1 MKKNF
6 RKFTA
11 MLIAVVM
18 LIGILPAI
26 GVSAATTTVTTAANT
41 IKGFVYEEQGTL
53 SYSGEHAYSG
63 AKSLKIVAEDNVNTF
78 VLLAK
83 NYFKG
88 GATYNFEYCMYV
100 KSANDIYTRVNWDNT
115 NGYNTKIY
123 ESSEWRTTGTNAIK
137 VESVG
142 KGSVGDGD
150 WYRVTGTNIALDST
164 PSDDAQ
170 GLFSF
175 VGGAE
180 VYVDDLKITCTTPGY
195 FVPSNPSTGF
205 EDFAEGT
212 QSFPGSFDKFSEI
225 TVTTATKVTDD
236 FTVEYSNKAYDGSR
250 SMHINTMRTVYSGVN
265 NNLFFGRS
273 SDFGLTEGRTYVMKF
288 YIYPVNFGAGS
299 NMWIS
304 MGRNDRLFVSAD
316 NNHIKGNRGTFK
328 RIESG
333 SKEGWYEYTSANTI
347 YSINGWDPQFIVIE
361 NGGAEFYM
369 DDITFT
375 DVETGE
381 VVSKVDFEK
390 EYALP
395 KNILTTQ
402 VSSDTLSVSWR
413 NPKSSEVTK
422 IALYDVNTNTL
433 LAENFDTSSDKVQ
446 EHKTTE
452 YAQNDS
458 QIYRLDFTFNDGV
471 VKSYTTGYTPGKS
484 WSYKIGTWEYV
495 AGEPK
500 APAKMMADDKV
511 FHDAAPSLRVFS
523 NATAGQNNEASTTM
537 IRLSVSG
544 AKFSTDKKYQ
554 IEGYFKSNNQGYL
567 YARPFNNTGNNYR
580 IYDPICGN
588 WNARFKTT
596 TEWTK
601 FTTDAITAKYA
612 VPASDTDTVLQFSLI
627 DSAEDFWLD
636 DLTVYELDADGNP
649 TGNNLVEGI
658 GAIDAAEKPAELT
671 AGEVTNSVNSAMLRW
686 TAADDAAY
694 VAVYDKAVGTDVP
707 IAYVPAEMGYVE
719 LANLTG
725 GNTYNF
731 LLKAVNSEGRESA
744 NGVSATAQP
753 LPEDLIVSDFTVN
766 TSGGTANVSIDIKNN
781 GMGDNFT
788 AQLIVAVYEGE
799 DILKNVKATGITK
812 IAQTGAS
819 ASPVT
824 LTQSITVPTGCTLKV
839 YLWDS
844 LDSMKP
850 IKPSRS
856 Y

>member
-1 MKKNF
+1 MKKNV

-26 GVSAATTTVTTAANT
+26 GAFAATTTVTTAANT
-41 IKGFVYEEQGTL
+41 IKGFVYEEQGNL
-53 SYSGEHAYSG
+53 SYSAEHAYSG
-63 AKSLKIVAEDNVNTF
+63 AKSLKIVAEDNANTF

-88 GATYNFEYCMYV
+88 GAAYNFEYYMYV
-100 KSANDIYTRVNWDNT
+100 KSANDIYTRVNWDDT

-123 ESSEWRTTGTNAIK
+123 ESSEWRTTGTKAIK
-137 VESVG
+137 VEPVG

-195 FVPSNPSTGF
+195 FVPSNPSNDF
-205 EDFAEGT
+205 EDFVEGT
-212 QSFPGSFDKFSEI
+212 QSVPASFDKFAKIVNSSSS
-225 TVTTATKVTDD
+225 KVTSDYRI
-236 FTVEYSNKAYDGSR
+236 EYSNNAYSGSR
-250 SMHINTMRTVYSGVN
+250 SMYINTMRAVNENLESKLWVGSSSG
-265 NNLFFGRS
+265 L
-273 SDFGLTEGRTYVMKF
+273 GLTEGETYVLKF
-288 YIYPVNFGAGS
+288 YMYPVNFAASGGMYV
-299 NMWIS
+299 NI
-304 MGRNDRLFVSAD
+304 GRNDRLYVQANK
-316 NNHIKGNRGTFK
+316 NNYIYGNRGTFK

-333 SKEGWYEYTSANTI
+333 SKEGWYEYTSANTV
-347 YSINGWDPQFIVIE
+347 YSVAGWDPQFIIAE
-361 NGGAEFYM
+361 CGAEFYM
-369 DDITFT
+369 DDITIT
-375 DVETGE
+375 DVKTGE
-381 VVSKVDFEK
+381 VVSKIDFEK

-402 VSSDTLSVSWR
+402 VAGDTLSVSWR
-413 NPKSSEVTK
+413 NPKSSEIAKV
-422 IALYDVNTNTL
+422 ALYDVNTNTL

-446 EHKTTE
+446 EYKTTE

-458 QIYRLDFTFNDGV
+458 QIYRLDFTFDDGV
-471 VKSYTTGYTPGKS
+471 VKSYTTGYTTGKS
-484 WSYKIGTWEYV
+484 WSYKVGTWTFS
-495 AGEPK
+495 ASEPK
-500 APAKMMADDKV
+500 APDKIVADDKV
-511 FHDAAPSLRVFS
+511 FHDAAPSLRIFS
-523 NATAGQNNEASTTM
+523 NATTGWESKNSFLELNIT
-537 IRLSVSG
+537 G
-544 AKFSTDKKYQ
+544 KFDPAKMYR
-554 IEGYFKSNNQGYL
+554 IEGWYKANNKGYVW
-567 YARPFNNTGNNYR
+567 ARPFNQSGNDYR
-580 IYDPICGN
+580 IYGDLAGK
-588 WNARFKTT
+588 WNNVNTVA
-596 TEWTK
+596 EWQQ
-601 FTTDAITAKYA
+601 FSQDAKPMSET
-612 VPASDTDTVLQFSLI
+612 SRVLQFSFRNVV
-627 DSAEDFWLD
+627 EDFWLD

-649 TGNNLVEGI
+649 IGDNLVEGI
-658 GAIDAAEKPAELT
+658 GVIDAAEKPAELT
-671 AGEVTNSVNSAMLRW
+671 AGAVTNSVNSAMLRW

-694 VAVYDKAVGTDVP
+694 VAVYDKAVGTEVP

-719 LANLTG
+719 LANLNG

-744 NGVSATAQP
+744 NGVSETAQP
-753 LPEDLIVSDFTVN
+753 LPEDLIVSDFTVS

-781 GMGDNFT
+781 GMGDDFT

-799 DILKNVKATGITK
+799 DVLKNIKATGITK

-850 IKPSRS
+850 IKASRS

>member
-1 MKKNF
+1 MKKNV

-53 SYSGEHAYSG
+53 SYSGGHAYSG

-150 WYRVTGTNIALDST
+150 WYRVTGTNIELDST

-395 KNILTTQ
+395 KNVLTTQ
-402 VSSDTLSVSWR
+402 VSGDTLSVSWR

-422 IALYDVNTNTL
+422 VALYDVNTNTL

-446 EHKTTE
+446 EYKTTE

-471 VKSYTTGYTPGKS
+471 VKSYATGYTTGKS
-484 WSYKIGTWEYV
+484 WNYSVGTWTFS
-495 AGEPK
+495 ASEPK
-500 APAKMMADDKV
+500 APDKMMADDKV
-511 FHDAAPSLRVFS
+511 FHDAAPSLRIFS
-523 NATAGQNNEASTTM
+523 NATTGWESKDSFLELHISGKFDPTKTYRISGWYKANN
-537 IRLSVSG
+537 
-544 AKFSTDKKYQ
+544 K
-554 IEGYFKSNNQGYL
+554 GYVW
-567 YARPFNNTGNNYR
+567 ARPFDNIGNDYR
-580 IYDPICGN
+580 IYEDLAGK
-588 WNARFKTT
+588 WNNVNTVADWQQF
-596 TEWTK
+596 TK
-601 FTTDAITAKYA
+601 DAKPKAETDR
-612 VPASDTDTVLQFSLI
+612 VLQFDLRNVV
-627 DSAEDFWLD
+627 EDFWLD

-658 GAIDAAEKPAELT
+658 GSIDAVAEKPAELA
-671 AGEVTNSVNSAMLRW
+671 AGEVTNSVNSAMVRW

-694 VAVYDKAVGTDVP
+694 VAVYDKAVGTEVP

-781 GMGDNFT
+781 GMGDDFT

-824 LTQSITVPTGCTLKV
+824 LTQSITVPAGCTLKV

-850 IKPSRS
+850 IKASRS

>member
-26 GVSAATTTVTTAANT
+26 GVFAATTTVTTAANT
-41 IKGFVYEEQGTL
+41 IKGFVYEEQGNL
-53 SYSGEHAYSG
+53 SYSTEHAYSG
-63 AKSLKIVAEDNVNTF
+63 AKSLKIVAEDNANTF

-88 GATYNFEYCMYV
+88 GATYNFEYYMYV
-100 KSANDIYTRVNWDNT
+100 KSANDIYTRVNGDNT

-123 ESSEWRTTGTNAIK
+123 GSSEWKTTGTNAIK
-137 VESVG
+137 VEPVG

-164 PSDDAQ
+164 PSDDEQ

-195 FVPSNPSTGF
+195 FVPSNPSNDF

-212 QSFPGSFDKFSEI
+212 QSFPRSFDKFPAVVVSSNSKLTSDYRI
-225 TVTTATKVTDD
+225 
-236 FTVEYSNKAYDGSR
+236 EYSNNAYSGSR
-250 SMHINTMRTVYSGVN
+250 SMYINTMRYINENLTSG
-265 NNLFFGRS
+265 LWLGRS
-273 SDFGLTEGRTYVMKF
+273 SDFGLTEGRKYIMKF
-288 YIYPVNFGAGS
+288 YMYPVNFGATNG
-299 NMWIS
+299 MWVS
-304 MGRNDRLFVSAD
+304 MGINNRLYVQAY
-316 NNHIKGNRGTFK
+316 NNNYIYGNKNGGTFK

-333 SKEGWYEYTSANTI
+333 NKEGWYEYTSAETVYKQDWN
-347 YSINGWDPQFIVIE
+347 PQFIILGE
-361 NGGAEFYM
+361 GGAEFYM
-369 DDITFT
+369 DDITIT

-381 VVSKVDFEK
+381 VVSKIDFEK

-413 NPKSSEVTK
+413 NPKSSEIAKV
-422 IALYDVNTNTL
+422 ALYDVNTNTL

-446 EHKTTE
+446 EYKTTE

-471 VKSYTTGYTPGKS
+471 VKSYTTGYTTGKS
-484 WSYKIGTWEYV
+484 WSYKVGTWTFS
-495 AGEPK
+495 ASEPK
-500 APAKMMADDKV
+500 APDKIMADDKV
-511 FHDAAPSLRVFS
+511 FHDAAPSLRIFS
-523 NATAGQNNEASTTM
+523 NATTGWESKSSLLELHIT
-537 IRLSVSG
+537 G
-544 AKFSTDKKYQ
+544 KFDPAKMYR
-554 IEGYFKSNNQGYL
+554 IEGWYKANNKGYVW
-567 YARPFNNTGNNYR
+567 ARPFNQSGNDYR
-580 IYDPICGN
+580 IYEDLAGK
-588 WNARFKTT
+588 WNNVNTVA
-596 TEWTK
+596 EWKK
-601 FTTDAITAKYA
+601 FSKDAKPVSET
-612 VPASDTDTVLQFSLI
+612 SRVLQFNFRNVV
-627 DSAEDFWLD
+627 DDFWLD
-636 DLTVYELDADGNP
+636 DLTVYELDEAGNP
-649 TGNNLVEGI
+649 IGDDLVEGI
-658 GAIDAAEKPAELT
+658 GVIDAAEKPAELA

-744 NGVSATAQP
+744 DGVSATAQP
-753 LPEDLIVSDFTVN
+753 LPEELIVSDFTVS

-781 GMGDNFT
+781 GMGDDFT

-812 IAQTGAS
+812 IEQTGAS

-850 IKPSRS
+850 IKASRS

>member
-88 GATYNFEYCMYV
+88 GATYNFEYYMYV
-100 KSANDIYTRVNWDNT
+100 KSANDIYTCVNWDNT

-123 ESSEWRTTGTNAIK
+123 GSSEWRTTGTNAIK
-137 VESVG
+137 VEPVG

-304 MGRNDRLFVSAD
+304 MGKNDRLFVSAD

-333 SKEGWYEYTSANTI
+333 SKEGWYEYTSANTV
-347 YSINGWDPQFIVIE
+347 YSINGWDPQFIITE
-361 NGGAEFYM
+361 KGGAEFYM

-381 VVSKVDFEK
+381 VVSKIDFEK

-402 VSSDTLSVSWR
+402 VSGDTLSVSWR
-413 NPKSSEVTK
+413 NPKSSEIAKV
-422 IALYDVNTNTL
+422 ALYDVNTNTL

-446 EHKTTE
+446 EYKTTE

-471 VKSYTTGYTPGKS
+471 VKSYTTGYTTGKS
-484 WSYKIGTWEYV
+484 WIYNISAWKYS
-495 AGEPK
+495 APEPK
-500 APAKMMADDKV
+500 APAKMMVDDKV
-511 FHDAAPSLRVFS
+511 FHNAAPSLRIFS
-523 NATAGQNNEASTTM
+523 NSTGAFNTSAATTSIVLEIAGEGGFDPNKTYRISGYCKANN
-537 IRLSVSG
+537 
-544 AKFSTDKKYQ
+544 K
-554 IEGYFKSNNQGYL
+554 GYVWANAFDNV
-567 YARPFNNTGNNYR
+567 GNNYR
-580 IYDPICGN
+580 IYGELGKSWGKLNTADWSEFTVDAKPS
-588 WNARFKTT
+588 ATT
-596 TEWTK
+596 K
-601 FTTDAITAKYA
+601 R
-612 VPASDTDTVLQFSLI
+612 VLLFNLL
-627 DSAEDFWLD
+627 DCAEDFWLD
-636 DLTVYELDADGNP
+636 DLTVYELDTDGNP
-649 TGNNLVEGI
+649 TGDNLVEGI
-658 GAIDAAEKPAELT
+658 GSIDAVAEKPAELT

-694 VAVYDKAVGTDVP
+694 VAVYDKAVGTEVP
-707 IAYVPAEMGYVE
+707 IAYVPAGMGYVE
-719 LANLTG
+719 LANLNG

-744 NGVSATAQP
+744 NGVSETAQP
-753 LPEDLIVSDFTVN
+753 LPEELIVSDFTVS

-781 GMGDNFT
+781 GMGDDFT

-812 IAQTGAS
+812 IEQTGAS
-819 ASPVT
+819 AIPVT

-850 IKPSRS
+850 IKASRS